1 MESYHGNYYYP
12 EGIVSL
18 SPFLFQKILNTPL
31 LVILYFSLL
40 FFFLGGGGE
49 TLYNL
54 SKNLSFLHSAA
65 LFVPQI
71 DNYI

>member
-40 FFFLGGGGE
+40 FFLGGGGGDIIQPIKE
-49 TLYNL
+49 FEFSPQCCTFCTLN
-54 SKNLSFLHSAA
+54 
-65 LFVPQI
+65 
-71 DNYI
+71 

>member
-40 FFFLGGGGE
+40 FFFEGGGGGRHY
-49 TLYNL
+49 TAY
-54 SKNLSFLHSAA
+54 
-65 LFVPQI
+65 QGI
-71 DNYI
+71 